1 MGSCISAAAASSP
14 PSCSL
19 EEKEFYEWQLGLR
32 EHRISQLRIKLRQVE
47 GGISFKTALTGIAER
62 YGQADVVGDTRQIL
76 RDLAVLN
83 YHQRVI
89 LDNLACVPTPRRVPR
104 VHFN

>member
-1 MGSCISAAAASSP
+1 MGSCISGAAASSSS
-14 PSCSL
+14 SCSL
-19 EEKEFYEWQLGLR
+19 EEKEFYEWQLGLQ
-32 EHRISQLRIKLRQVE
+32 EHRISQLRMKLRQAE
-47 GGISFKTALTGIAER
+47 GGSSFKTALTGIAER

-89 LDNLACVPTPRRVPR
+89 LDNLACVSTPRRVPR